1 MRTICYWAPCI
12 DKVATIQAV
21 KNSVKGVNLYLKES
35 AKAIILNSL
44 GEWNDN
50 IYKEVNFTI

>member
-50 IYKEVNFTI
+50 IYKK